1 MTASDARALA
11 TRLATLD
18 PDALGALFD
27 ARHVSPST
35 SWTDFF
41 DAADALLD
49 PAQLTRALA
58 DLSDLDAAALRDAV
72 RGGTTVPPAVRTGL
86 ADRALADEEGRP
98 YEAVATAL
106 AAATPVAAAAVFDG
120 RPESDAATA
129 ERAFDAVSS
138 LADILHAT
146 ARSPLGRIGSGALS
160 AGDRRRL
167 VETGAAH
174 TPEHAD
180 TLVAI
185 AAHAGLL
192 TGSERTWSVSDAG
205 TRWLGTRTV
214 ERWLDVAE
222 RLRGQLP
229 AALRT
234 PDGGWRPPAEWP
246 GAHPFDPAWPDRV
259 ARLAAMLTQ
268 WAMTGPDG
276 TPPAWAAGLAAGA
289 DADAGALRA
298 LLPHEVDKV
307 YLQNDLTAIAPGPL
321 EPQLDL
327 RLRTTARRESRA
339 QAATYRFTAETIGAA
354 FAAGETA
361 ASLLAFLHE
370 LSMTGVPQP
379 LSYEIE
385 RAAARHGRLRVGP
398 DWQGYTRVTGDA
410 GLLEAIGVDQALR
423 PLGLV
428 PDGDG
433 LVTRISPDTT
443 ARMLADARYPVL
455 AVDADGTPR
464 APGRPESVDDASPE
478 PSASDRY
485 RTLIETLR
493 ATLSDDADA
502 AWLER
507 ELDQAVRTRATIE
520 ITVRMPDGSSRDVTL
535 EAAGLGGGRLRGRDR
550 AADVE
555 RTLPLSSIVRV
566 RPV

>member
-18 PDALGALFD
+18 PDALAALFD
-27 ARHVSPST
+27 ARHISPGT

-49 PAQLTRALA
+49 PAQLNRALA
-58 DLSDLDAAALRDAV
+58 DLSDLEATALRAAITEGTAV
-72 RGGTTVPPAVRTGL
+72 TPSVRDGL
-86 ADRALADEEGRP
+86 VARALADADGRP
-98 YEAVATAL
+98 YDAVATGL
-106 AAATPVAAAAVFDG
+106 AAATPVVAPAVFAG
-120 RPESDAATA
+120 RAESDAASA
-129 ERAFDAVSS
+129 ERAFDAVAS

-146 ARSPLGRIGSGALS
+146 ARTPLGRIGSGALS

-167 VETGAAH
+167 VETGAAQ
-174 TPEHAD
+174 TPEDAD

-185 AAHAGLL
+185 AAQAGLL
-192 TGSERTWSVSDAG
+192 SGSERTWAVSDAG
-205 TRWLGTRTV
+205 MRWLGTRTL
-214 ERWLDVAE
+214 ERWLEVAHRLRE
-222 RLRGQLP
+222 RLPR
-229 AALRT
+229 ALRT
-234 PDGGWRPPAEWP
+234 LEGGWRPAAEWP
-246 GAHPFDPAWPDRV
+246 GAHPYDPAWPDRV
-259 ARLAAMLTQ
+259 TRLAALLTQ
-268 WAMTGPDG
+268 WAMTAPDG
-276 TPPAWAAGLAAGA
+276 TPPGWAAGLARGA
-289 DADAGALRA
+289 DADTGTLRS

-321 EPQLDL
+321 EPRLDQ

-361 ASLLAFLHE
+361 ASLTEFLNT
-370 LSMTGVPQP
+370 LSLTGVPQP
-379 LSYEIE
+379 LAYEIE

-398 DWQGYTRVTGDA
+398 DWQGWTRVSGDA
-410 GLLEAIGVDQALR
+410 DLLEAIGVDQALR

-428 PDGDG
+428 SDGDD
-433 LVTRISPDTT
+433 LVTRISPETT
-443 ARMLADARYPVL
+443 FRMLADARYSVL
-455 AVDADGTPR
+455 AVDADGVPRTPDRHETGDR
-464 APGRPESVDDASPE
+464 AAPE
-478 PSASDRY
+478 PPASERY
-485 RTLIETLR
+485 RTLIEKLR
-493 ATLSDDADA
+493 ASLSEDADA

-555 RTLPLSSIVRV
+555 RTLPLSSIVSV

>member
-18 PDALGALFD
+18 PDALAALLD
-27 ARHVSPST
+27 ARHISPGT

-49 PAQLTRALA
+49 PAHLTRALA
-58 DLSDLDAAALRDAV
+58 DVSDLEAAALQAAV
-72 RGGTTVPPAVRTGL
+72 SGGTAVAPSVRDGL
-86 ADRALADEEGRP
+86 VARALADESGRP
-98 YEAVATAL
+98 YDAVAAAL
-106 AAATPVAAAAVFDG
+106 DAATPIAAPAVFDG
-120 RPESDAATA
+120 GTESDAASA
-129 ERAFDAVSS
+129 ERAFDAVAS

-146 ARSPLGRIGSGALS
+146 TRSPLGRIGSGALS

-174 TPEHAD
+174 TPDGAD

-185 AAHAGLL
+185 AAQAGLL
-192 TGSERTWSVSDAG
+192 SGSERTWSISDAG
-205 TRWLGTRTV
+205 MRWLETRTL
-214 ERWLDVAE
+214 ERWLDVAH
-222 RLRGQLP
+222 RLRDRLP

-234 PDGGWRPPAEWP
+234 PEGGWRPAAQWA
-246 GAHPFDPAWPDRV
+246 GAHPFDPSWPDRV
-259 ARLAAMLTQ
+259 TRLAAMLTQ
-268 WAMTGPDG
+268 WAMTAPDG
-276 TPPAWAAGLAAGA
+276 TPPAWAAGLAGGA
-289 DADAGALRA
+289 DADAATLRS

-327 RLRTTARRESRA
+327 RLRATARRESRA

-361 ASLLAFLHE
+361 ASLTEFLAT
-370 LSMTGVPQP
+370 LSLTGVPQP
-379 LSYEIE
+379 LAYEIE

-398 DWQGYTRVTGDA
+398 DWQGWTRLSGDA
-410 GLLEAIGVDQALR
+410 DLLEAIGVDQALR

-428 PDGDG
+428 PDGAD
-433 LVTRISPDTT
+433 LVTRISADTT
-443 ARMLADARYPVL
+443 SRMLADARYPVL
-455 AVDADGTPR
+455 AVDADGAPR
-464 APGRPESVDDASPE
+464 TPGRQEIVESESPGAPASE
-478 PSASDRY
+478 RY

-493 ATLSDDADA
+493 ASLSDDADA

-555 RTLPLSSIVRV
+555 RTLPLSSIVSV

>member
-18 PDALGALFD
+18 PDALAALFD
-27 ARHVSPST
+27 ARHVSPRT

-58 DLSDLDAAALRDAV
+58 EVSDVDAAALRAAV
-72 RGGTTVPPAVRTGL
+72 RNGVAVSPAVRDGL
-86 ADRALADEEGRP
+86 VARALVDDAGRP
-98 YEAVATAL
+98 YEAVAAAL
-106 AAATPVAAAAVFDG
+106 ASATTVTAPTIFDG
-120 RPESDAATA
+120 GAESDAASA
-129 ERAFDAVSS
+129 ERAFDAVAS
-138 LADILHAT
+138 LADILHA
-146 ARSPLGRIGSGALS
+146 ASRSPLGRIGSGALS

-167 VETGAAH
+167 VEIGAAH
-174 TPEHAD
+174 TSEDAD

-192 TGSERTWSVSDAG
+192 SGSERTWTVSDAG
-205 TRWLGTRTV
+205 TRWLGTRTL
-214 ERWLDVAE
+214 ERWLDVAH
-222 RLRGQLP
+222 RLRDRLP
-229 AALRT
+229 RALRT
-234 PDGGWRPPAEWP
+234 ADGGWRPAAEWP

-259 ARLAAMLTQ
+259 SHLAAMLTQ
-268 WAMTGPDG
+268 WAMTAPDG
-276 TPPAWAAGLAAGA
+276 TPPTWAAGLAAGA
-289 DADAGALRA
+289 DADAGTLRS

-321 EPQLDL
+321 EPRLDQ

-361 ASLLAFLHE
+361 ASLTAFLTD
-370 LSMTGVPQP
+370 LSLTGVPQP
-379 LSYEIE
+379 LAYEIE
-385 RAAARHGRLRVGP
+385 RAAARYGRLRVGP
-398 DWQGYTRVTGDA
+398 DWQGYTRVSGDPD
-410 GLLEAIGVDQALR
+410 LLEAINVDQALR

-428 PDGDG
+428 LDGDD
-433 LVTRISPDTT
+433 LVTRTSPETT
-443 ARMLADARYPVL
+443 YWMLADARYPVL
-455 AVDADGTPR
+455 AVDADGAPR
-464 APGRPESVDDASPE
+464 ALGRHEAVEDAAPE
-478 PSASDRY
+478 PPASERY

-493 ATLSDDADA
+493 ASLSDDADA

-555 RTLPLSSIVRV
+555 RTLPLSSIVSV
-566 RPV
+566 RQA